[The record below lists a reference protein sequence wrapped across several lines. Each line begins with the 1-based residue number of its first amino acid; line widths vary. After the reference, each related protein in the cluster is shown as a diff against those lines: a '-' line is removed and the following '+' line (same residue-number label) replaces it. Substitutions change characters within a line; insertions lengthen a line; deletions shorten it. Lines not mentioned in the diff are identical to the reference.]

1 MPRKAREVSAL
12 QIYHVVVKGA
22 DRQVMFEETR
32 DYQKY
37 IDILEYYQEECHFEL
52 YAYCLMSNHV
62 HLIIHVN
69 EMPLSS
75 IFRRINTT
83 YAGWFNAKY
92 NRTGFLQDGRYFSE
106 AINTTDYLMSAINY
120 IHHNPAKAGLENFP
134 GQKYKWSS
142 YNQFFEA
149 VPRLI
154 DSEFVLSVF
163 GNINNFM
170 EFHNQKPSDEILD
183 IERMRK
189 HLPDDTARNI
199 IFEISKCSDS
209 TEFQALPLKKRNE
222 YIRLIHEKGV
232 STRQLNRLTGISRG
246 IIERNLM

>member
-37 IDILEYYQEECHFEL
+37 IDILEYYQVECHFDL

-69 EMPLSS
+69 EIPLST

-92 NRTGFLQDGRYFSE
+92 SRTGFLQDGRYYSE
-106 AINTTDYLMSAINY
+106 PVNTTDYLLSAIRY
-120 IHHNPAKAGLENFP
+120 IHHNPSKAGLEENP
-134 GQKYKWSS
+134 GQKYIWSS
-142 YNQFFEA
+142 YNQFFNPTPLL
-149 VPRLI
+149 V
-154 DSEFVLSVF
+154 DFEFVLSLF
-163 GNINNFM
+163 GSLTNFVD
-170 EFHNQKPSDEILD
+170 FHSQKPSEDILD
-183 IERMRK
+183 IERTRK
-189 HLPDDTARNI
+189 HIPDDIARDI
-199 IFEISKCSDS
+199 IYEISNCQSS
-209 TEFQALPLKKRNE
+209 TDFQFLTIKKRNN
-222 YIRLIHEKGV
+222 YIRQIHEKGV
-232 STRQLNRLTGISRG
+232 SIRQINRLTGISIG
-246 IIERNLM
+246 IIERNLK